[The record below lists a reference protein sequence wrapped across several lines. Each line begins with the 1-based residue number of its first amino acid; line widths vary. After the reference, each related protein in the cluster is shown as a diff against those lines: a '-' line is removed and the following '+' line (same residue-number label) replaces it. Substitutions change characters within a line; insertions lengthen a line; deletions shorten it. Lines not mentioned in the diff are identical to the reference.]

1 MTDLSR
7 KGHQVLS
14 GKSKLYF
21 WNLITIGIFYSLP
34 VAQLVLTYQ
43 KVSLKK
49 YTIYIYTE
57 LEKMIV
63 PPIVQIYFFLKNKNK
78 IEHLFLN
85 YLHDPEFP
93 RGTAGQ
99 WRQIIA

>member
-1 MTDLSR
+1 
-7 KGHQVLS
+7 
-14 GKSKLYF
+14 
-21 WNLITIGIFYSLP
+21 
-34 VAQLVLTYQ
+34 
-43 KVSLKK
+43 
-49 YTIYIYTE
+49 
-57 LEKMIV
+57 MIV